1 MRKSLLATLG
11 IIALCTLCFAGI
23 VSATKPGFTFTD
35 GTGTEV
41 TVNGLIGAGEWE
53 DSWLGKLY
61 SGSTMTDN
69 TWRVKWVGVG
79 DTWYDQWLFEI
90 LSDTTNDTGDVVQ
103 ICYDSTLDGGATP
116 HADDYLVNYTGHSK
130 VTVYVGTG
138 TGWAPTSDLD
148 VKVASTIGTSNSSAT
163 PHWIIEIDFENPWES
178 TGDRMAAYDAS
189 TNTTLMWP
197 SNSSADVPND
207 YGLGELSYET
217 IPEGLS
223 VGVTMLLSTAAVIV
237 GTRYFRK
244 PVGRPR

>member
-1 MRKSLLATLG
+1 MG
-11 IIALCTLCFAGI
+11 
-23 VSATKPGFTFTD
+23 GFLKGNLF
-35 GTGTEV
+35 
-41 TVNGLIGAGEWE
+41 
-53 DSWLGKLY
+53 

-90 LSDTTNDTGDVVQ
+90 LSDTTNDTGDFVQ

-178 TGDRMAAYDAS
+178 TGVRVAAYDAS
-189 TNTTLMWP
+189 ANTTLMWP
-197 SNSSADVPND
+197 PETSANVPND
-207 YGLGELSYET
+207 YGYSEISYEI

-223 VGVTMLLSTAAVIV
+223 VGALVLLSTAAAFV
-237 GTRYFRK
+237 GMRFLRK
-244 PVGRPR
+244 RPKIIN

>member
-11 IIALCTLCFAGI
+11 IIALCILCFTGI
-23 VSATKPGFTFTD
+23 VSATKPGFDMTNGQ
-35 GTGTEV
+35 GTLV
-41 TVNGLIGAGEWE
+41 TVNGLVAAGEWE

-61 SGSTMTDN
+61 SGSTITN
-69 TWRVKWVGVG
+69 NIYRVKWVEVSP
-79 DTWYDQWLFEI
+79 TWYDQWLFEI
-90 LSDTTNDTGDVVQ
+90 LSDNTNDTGDFIQ
-103 ICYDSTLDGGATP
+103 ICYDSTLDGGTAP

-223 VGVTMLLSTAAVIV
+223 VGVTMLLSTAAVII
-237 GTRYFRK
+237 GARYFRK
-244 PVGRPR
+244 PVGSPR